1 MVRAHDRSSYHNPAG
16 GFQKRRKPINRLASS
31 QSASQRISLGA
42 ARSISMPLVNWAV
55 LSLGALQNYD
65 VGPTWAIL
73 TTNPNA
79 LVPSPSSGVS
89 SSSRLQYIWHVA
101 QKILFSLLR
110 SSGVCKY
117 QQAFSA
123 VLSLRL
129 EQVDTMH
136 CGQLSASMVHPFSL
150 QNTALHSADE
160 RGDCRRGD
168 GRGRG

>member
-1 MVRAHDRSSYHNPAG
+1 MGYP
-16 GFQKRRKPINRLASS
+16 Q
-31 QSASQRISLGA
+31 
-42 ARSISMPLVNWAV
+42 
-55 LSLGALQNYD
+55 
-65 VGPTWAIL
+65 
-73 TTNPNA
+73 TTPNE

-150 QNTALHSADE
+150 QNAALHSADAPGE
-160 RGDCRRGD
+160 CRREQGD
-168 GRGRG
+168 GRGRGLWGMGRQEMRTGAGGSHSNDVMSPGLMPVPMPFK